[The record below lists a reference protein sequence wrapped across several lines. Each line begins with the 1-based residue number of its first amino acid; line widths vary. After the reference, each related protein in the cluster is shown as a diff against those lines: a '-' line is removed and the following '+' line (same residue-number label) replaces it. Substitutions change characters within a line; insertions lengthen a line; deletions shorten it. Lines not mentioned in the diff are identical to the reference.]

1 VTGSCKDIDRHD
13 PMDGMKPEN
22 LGGLGREP
30 MEARNGYRCI
40 GFDRYRQPKNDEQ
53 RVFNMEDARVL

>member
-1 VTGSCKDIDRHD
+1 
-13 PMDGMKPEN
+13 MDGMKPEN